1 MAPPQ
6 NSTKYVPTVRGENLQ
21 VPQKTHAAEQGR
33 IPITQARSFN
43 TSLNNH
49 KTKSISVD
57 DEKAA
62 QFHTRSMWISG
73 ALLVLSTVQLY
84 YAYSAYKDSQ
94 GESEVV
100 LDAGA
105 ADDDAAAAAVP
116 DGAPPAADAGL
127 E

>member
-1 MAPPQ
+1 MIE
-6 NSTKYVPTVRGENLQ
+6 NNRRRKDWKMKGDDEKRITKNTTG
-21 VPQKTHAAEQGR
+21 
-33 IPITQARSFN
+33 SFN
-43 TSLNNH
+43 SYLNNN
-49 KTKSISVD
+49 KSISVD

-62 QFHTRSMWISG
+62 QFHTRSLWISG
-73 ALLVLSTVQLY
+73 ALLVLSTAQLY
-84 YAYSAYKDSQ
+84 FAYSAYKDSQ